1 MARTLPRLIRIAL
14 ALAWQA
20 DRTALLRLFGLQLAA
35 GVLTAAALHLTRAAL
50 TVLFAAGAPL
60 DRLDHAEG
68 ILLALA
74 AVAAARSLAS
84 AGTLA
89 TTARLGPAV
98 DSRAE
103 LAYLEAATRVPLAAY
118 DDPSW
123 CDHGEAANRA
133 AKDAHTVLESLTAV
147 TGAALSITAA
157 ASILTALDP
166 LLLPLLL
173 LGVLP
178 GAWAAARAAQA
189 AHRADRHAVGD
200 RRTRHILMYLA
211 AGRNTALDV
220 RAGTMRPWLL
230 SQYRTVSS
238 RLEDHTAR
246 IGAEGARCQLAGD
259 ILAGTAAL
267 VVYGALL
274 WLTVHGRIPT
284 ADAATA
290 LIAVQTSRAL
300 LTGMATGLTTTYRM
314 GLYLGDWASFLSDAK
329 ARTTLPVAP
338 APVPAHP
345 AVIRAENVTFAY
357 EGAAAPVLTDISL
370 TVRRG
375 EILAIVGHNGAGKS
389 TLAKL
394 LAGLYTPTSGTITWD
409 STDLTTVDPDE
420 LFSRLAMLPQDIAR
434 WQATVRENISLGQ
447 GDQSDD
453 AVLAAA
459 RAGGAAQVIDAL
471 PDGLDTH
478 IRPAQSGGRDLSGG
492 QWQRIAA
499 ARAYARK
506 DAPLLI
512 CDEPT
517 SALDPRAEQ
526 AAYDRIRELAADRT
540 VILITHRLGSTQH
553 ADRIVVLDRGR
564 ILEEGTHTSLL
575 AADGEYATTWTTQ
588 ARAYAPAYTPVGSAS
603 ERAMVGPD
611 AHSMSKSEAACARDH
626 ATCGDSG
633 AVPASDR
640 AGTARMCTPGR
651 PNECA
656 SSPDSGVSPGAG
668 AHGGAEPTAP
678 APVL

>member
-1 MARTLPRLIRIAL
+1 MTRTLPRLIRIAL
-14 ALAWQA
+14 MLAWQA
-20 DRTALLRLFGLQLAA
+20 DRTALLRLLGLQLAA
-35 GVLTAAALHLTRAAL
+35 GALTAAALHLTRAAL
-50 TVLFAAGAPL
+50 TALFAAGAPL
-60 DRLDHAEG
+60 NRLDQAEG
-68 ILLALA
+68 VLIALA
-74 AVAAARSLAS
+74 CVAAARSLAS
-84 AGTLA
+84 AGTVA

-118 DDPSW
+118 DDPDW
-123 CDHGEAANRA
+123 CDHGEAASRA

-147 TGAALSITAA
+147 TGAALSIIAA
-157 ASILTALDP
+157 AGILTTLDP

-173 LGVLP
+173 LGVVP
-178 GAWAAARAAQA
+178 RAWAAVRAAQA

-211 AGRNTALDV
+211 AGRSTALDV

-238 RLEDHTAR
+238 RLEKHTAL
-246 IGAEGARCQLAGD
+246 IGANTARRQLAGD
-259 ILAGTAAL
+259 TLSGAATL
-267 VVYGALL
+267 VVYGVLL
-274 WLTVHGRIPT
+274 WLTVRGRIPT

-300 LTGMATGLTTTYRM
+300 LTSMATGLTTTYRT
-314 GLYLGDWASFLSDAK
+314 GLYLGDWAAFLADAET
-329 ARTTLPVAP
+329 RTTLLAAP
-338 APVPAHP
+338 APVPANP
-345 AVIRAENVTFAY
+345 AIIRADHVTFAY

-389 TLAKL
+389 TLAKI
-394 LAGLYTPTSGTITWD
+394 LAGLYAPTSGTVTWD
-409 STDLTTVDPDE
+409 TTDLTTVDPDE

-434 WQATVRENISLGQ
+434 WQATIRENITLGQ
-447 GDQSDD
+447 GNQSDD

-459 RAGGAAQVIDAL
+459 YAGGATEVIDSL
-471 PDGLDTH
+471 PEGLDTH

-499 ARAYARK
+499 ARAYARTN
-506 DAPLLI
+506 APLLI

-553 ADRIVVLDRGR
+553 ADRIVVLDHGR
-564 ILEEGTHTSLL
+564 ILEEGDHASLL
-575 AADGEYATTWTTQ
+575 AAGGEYSEMWLAQ
-588 ARAYAPAYTPVGSAS
+588 ARAYGT
-603 ERAMVGPD
+603 
-611 AHSMSKSEAACARDH
+611 
-626 ATCGDSG
+626 DSTH
-633 AVPASDR
+633 V
-640 AGTARMCTPGR
+640 
-651 PNECA
+651 
-656 SSPDSGVSPGAG
+656 
-668 AHGGAEPTAP
+668 
-678 APVL
+678 

>member
-1 MARTLPRLIRIAL
+1 MTDTQPPTPTTPHPRIPFGERLGNRLRRRQRPGPEPLPAWALGSERHEDHTDGLVTMARTLPRLARIAL
-14 ALAWQA
+14 TLAWQA
-20 DRTALLRLFGLQLAA
+20 DRTALLRLLGLQLAVGA
-35 GVLTAAALHLTRAAL
+35 LTAAALHLTRTALAA
-50 TVLFAAGAPL
+50 LFAAGAPL
-60 DRLDHAEG
+60 QRLDHAELA
-68 ILLALA
+68 LLALA

-84 AGTLA
+84 AGTVA

-98 DSRAE
+98 NGRAE

-118 DDPSW
+118 DNPSW

-133 AKDAHTVLESLTAV
+133 AKDAHTIVESLVAV
-147 TGAALSITAA
+147 TGAALGITAA
-157 ASILTALDP
+157 AGILTTLDP

-173 LGVLP
+173 LAVLP
-178 GAWAAARAAQA
+178 RAWAAARAAQA
-189 AHRADRHAVGD
+189 THRADRHAVGD

-211 AGRNTALDV
+211 AGRSTALDV

-230 SQYRTVSS
+230 DQYRTVSR

-246 IGAEGARCQLAGD
+246 IGADNARRQLTGDALAG
-259 ILAGTAAL
+259 AAAL
-267 VVYGALL
+267 TVYGALL

-300 LTGMATGLTTTYRM
+300 LTGLATGLTTTYRM
-314 GLYLGDWASFLSDAK
+314 GLYLTDWATFLTDAK
-329 ARTTLPVAP
+329 ARTTLPAAP
-338 APVPAHP
+338 APVPANP
-345 AVIRAENVTFAY
+345 AVIRADRVTFAY

-394 LAGLYTPTSGTITWD
+394 LAGLYAPTSGTVTWD
-409 STDLTTVDPDE
+409 TTDLTTVDPDE

-434 WQATVRENISLGQ
+434 WQATVRENITLGQ

-459 RAGGAAQVIDAL
+459 HAGGAIDVINSL
-471 PDGLDTH
+471 PDGLDTE
-478 IRPAQSGGRDLSGG
+478 IRPAQSGGRDFSGG
-492 QWQRIAA
+492 EWQRIAA

-506 DAPLLI
+506 TAPLFI

-526 AAYDRIRELAADRT
+526 AAYDRIRELAVGRT

-553 ADRIVVLDRGR
+553 ADRIVVLDHGR
-564 ILEEGTHTSLL
+564 IFEEGTHSSLL
-575 AADGEYATTWTTQ
+575 AADGEYAAMWTTQ
-588 ARAYAPAYTPVGSAS
+588 ARAYTPTPV
-603 ERAMVGPD
+603 
-611 AHSMSKSEAACARDH
+611 
-626 ATCGDSG
+626 
-633 AVPASDR
+633 
-640 AGTARMCTPGR
+640 
-651 PNECA
+651 
-656 SSPDSGVSPGAG
+656 
-668 AHGGAEPTAP
+668 
-678 APVL
+678 L

>member
-1 MARTLPRLIRIAL
+1 MTDTQLRTPAAPHPRTSLRERIGNRLRRRRPAPDPLPAWTLGSERHEDHTDSLATMARTLPRLARIAL
-14 ALAWQA
+14 ALAWRA
-20 DRTALLRLFGLQLAA
+20 DRTALLRLLGLQFAT
-35 GVLTAAALHLTRAAL
+35 GVLTAAALHLTRAAFA
-50 TVLFAAGAPL
+50 VLFAAGTPLEQL
-60 DRLDHAEG
+60 DRAG
-68 ILLALA
+68 STLLALA

-84 AGTLA
+84 AGAVT
-89 TTARLGPAV
+89 TTARLGPAI

-118 DDPSW
+118 DNPAW
-123 CDHGEAANRA
+123 CDHGEAADRA
-133 AKDAHTVLESLTAV
+133 AKDAHTVLESLVAV
-147 TGAALSITAA
+147 TGAALGITAA
-157 ASILTALDP
+157 ASVLTTLDP

-173 LGVLP
+173 LAVLP
-178 GAWAAARAAQA
+178 RAWAAARAAQA
-189 AHRADRHAVGD
+189 THRADRHAVGD

-211 AGRNTALDV
+211 AGRTTALDV
-220 RAGTMRPWLL
+220 RAGTMRTWLL
-230 SQYRTVSS
+230 DQYQTVSR

-246 IGAEGARCQLAGD
+246 IGADNARRQLAGD
-259 ILAGTAAL
+259 TLAGVATL
-267 VVYGALL
+267 GVYGALL

-300 LTGMATGLTTTYRM
+300 LNGMATGVTTTYRM
-314 GLYLGDWASFLSDAK
+314 GLYLDDWATFLADAK
-329 ARTTLPVAP
+329 ARTTLPAAP
-338 APVPAHP
+338 APVPVSP
-345 AVIRAENVTFAY
+345 ASIRADRVTFAY

-394 LAGLYTPTSGTITWD
+394 LAGLYTPTSGTVTWD
-409 STDLTTVDPDE
+409 TTDLTTVDPDE

-434 WQATVRENISLGQ
+434 WQATIRENITLGQ
-447 GDQSDD
+447 GDQRDE

-459 RAGGAAQVIDAL
+459 RAAGATEVIDSL

-526 AAYDRIRELAADRT
+526 AAYDRIRELAAGRT
-540 VILITHRLGSTQH
+540 VILITHRLGSTQN
-553 ADRIVVLDRGR
+553 ADRIIVLDHGR
-564 ILEEGTHTSLL
+564 ILEEGTHSSLL
-575 AADGEYATTWTTQ
+575 AADGEYAAMWTAQ
-588 ARAYAPAYTPVGSAS
+588 ARAYTPV
-603 ERAMVGPD
+603 P
-611 AHSMSKSEAACARDH
+611 
-626 ATCGDSG
+626 
-633 AVPASDR
+633 VP
-640 AGTARMCTPGR
+640 
-651 PNECA
+651 
-656 SSPDSGVSPGAG
+656 
-668 AHGGAEPTAP
+668 
-678 APVL
+678 